1 MSQNKF
7 KDKVMNKFKQG
18 FPKQARLLKPKF
30 LPKSPQIFWIFAK
43 FAKHIVQIINIE
55 IVGINPF
62 ATFAS
67 KIHPWID
74 GSTNVQIVHVV
85 VNFVQDLIIEKLF
98 LNILIQKRKMMMMKK
113 KRGNY
118 IELDKRL
125 DIMIKFF

>member
-1 MSQNKF
+1 MSQNK
-7 KDKVMNKFKQG
+7 KDTVMNKLKQG
-18 FPKQARLLKPKF
+18 FPKQPRVLGPKF

-43 FAKHIVQIINIE
+43 FAKQIVQIINIE

-98 LNILIQKRKMMMMKK
+98 SEYFDSEEEEDDDDEEEEGKLYWTR
-113 KRGNY
+113 
-118 IELDKRL
+118 
-125 DIMIKFF
+125 